1 VSKKVVSSVITLQ
14 ESAIAL
20 GVLQERQRILEE
32 IEAMDSI
39 TLNQISTNLHLV
51 FRAQVLKIVIGD
63 TDVQ

>member
-20 GVLQERQRILEE
+20 GVLQERQRILEG